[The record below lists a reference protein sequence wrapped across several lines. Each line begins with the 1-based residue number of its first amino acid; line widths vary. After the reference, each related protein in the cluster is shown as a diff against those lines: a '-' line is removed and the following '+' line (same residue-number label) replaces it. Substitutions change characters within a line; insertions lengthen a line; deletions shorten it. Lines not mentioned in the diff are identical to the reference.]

1 MTIDSSEAE
10 SAPPMSSAESQHT
23 AVNLGGGAVISGT
36 VHIYVAFDWGDEVDL
51 EAARRLLTGQ
61 PQALARR
68 RRTPSSFAY
77 GPPPLRFPLE
87 PIEIKLQEPE
97 RAPPEGAGERSATGA
112 AREATDSEPAAEPG
126 QSWPTLCR
134 SSKAS
139 AEATLFDFGGVSVAM
154 HLPVSLTVGEL
165 SKLATC
171 LADSDRLVEHAKSA
185 ARWLF
190 ERLRPAIV
198 QPAFN
203 PLTEE
208 YVVFQLAPGPP
219 LPTPKALL
227 EQWSEWVAGMTRLE
241 SEQLSG
247 DEIAAALHSFISYS
261 PRDLLVPEWSA
272 ALLIDRDC
280 DETLQ
285 TVEFANLQLLEYRF
299 IDKLLDD
306 RLAEAYRL
314 IHPLTRSWLP
324 LWRTHSRPLRALG
337 ELRIHANSL
346 FERTGNALK
355 LVGDQYLA
363 RVYRI
368 LAARFHLDDW
378 ERSIQRS
385 LEVVEGVYRVLSD
398 QAATYRTELLEVVVI
413 VLIVFEI
420 VMALFRR

>member
-1 MTIDSSEAE
+1 MSSEE
-10 SAPPMSSAESQHT
+10 TQHT
-23 AVNLGGGAVISGT
+23 ATNLDGNTVISGT

-77 GPPPLRFPLE
+77 SPPPLRFPLE
-87 PIEIKLQEPE
+87 PIELTLQEPE
-97 RAPPEGAGERSATGA
+97 RASPERSGERLAFGA
-112 AREATDSEPAAEPG
+112 ADEARDSGQAAEPIR
-126 QSWPTLCR
+126 SHPAFCR
-134 SSKAS
+134 SFRAS

-154 HLPVSLTVGEL
+154 HLPISLTVGEL
-165 SKLATC
+165 SHLATC
-171 LADSDRLVEHAKSA
+171 LADSDRLVEHAKLA
-185 ARWLF
+185 AQWLF

-198 QPAFN
+198 QPSFN

-208 YVVFQLAPGPP
+208 YVVFQLPPGPP
-219 LPTPKALL
+219 LPPPQALL
-227 EQWSEWVAGMTRLE
+227 EQWSEWVAGVARLE
-241 SEQLSG
+241 SERLSG

-261 PRDLLVPEWSA
+261 PRDLIVPEWSA
-272 ALLIDRDC
+272 ALLIDNDC

-285 TVEFANLQLLEYRF
+285 TIEFANLQLLEYRF

-306 RLAEAYRL
+306 RLADAYRL

-363 RVYRI
+363 R
-368 LAARFHLDDW
+368 
-378 ERSIQRS
+378 
-385 LEVVEGVYRVLSD
+385 
-398 QAATYRTELLEVVVI
+398 
-413 VLIVFEI
+413 
-420 VMALFRR
+420 